1 MPQSPQISIIMPC
14 YNAEKCIETSIDSI
28 YRQTFKDFELIVV
41 NDGSTDNS
49 LAILKKLAESHPG
62 LRVIDQPNKGPG
74 PARNRGIKEASG
86 QFIAFLD
93 SDDSW
98 HTDCLS
104 KLHQALQTDR
114 DASIAYCGWQNI
126 GLEPNRCKLFVPQDY
141 ENPEKIETLLRSCCW
156 PIHGALTRK
165 SAIDAV
171 DGFDEQWTSCMDYD
185 LWLRIAPFNKI
196 VLVPEV
202 LAYYHHHDGEQIT
215 KNRLR
220 IALNH
225 WRIQLKFL
233 ESHPEIAESL
243 GKDKLEEITNG
254 ELLHRAYVSY
264 WKGDLFTSHHLFR
277 KLLLLGRFKTKD
289 IKYLLPSIL
298 PFPLYRKLI
307 TQLRHEPHA

>member
-1 MPQSPQISIIMPC
+1 MTQTPQISIIMPC
-14 YNAEKCIETSIDSI
+14 YNAEKSIGTSIDSV

-41 NDGSTDNS
+41 NDGSNDDS
-49 LAILKKLAESHPG
+49 LAILKKLAGRYSG
-62 LRVIDQPNKGPG
+62 LRVIDQPNMGPG
-74 PARNRGIKEASG
+74 PARNHGIKEASG

-98 HTDCLS
+98 HPDCLA
-104 KLHQALQTDR
+104 KLHRALQNNK

-126 GLEPNRCKLFVPQDY
+126 GLEPNHCKPFIPPDY
-141 ENPEKIETLLRSCCW
+141 EKPDKIETLLRGCRW

-165 SAIDAV
+165 SVIDEAE
-171 DGFDEQWTSCMDYD
+171 GFDEQWTSCMDYD
-185 LWLRIAPFNKI
+185 LWLRIACFNKV

-225 WRIQLKFL
+225 WKIQLKFL
-233 ESHPEIAESL
+233 RAHPEI
-243 GKDKLEEITNG
+243 EEILGSRKISEITDG

-264 WKGDLFTSHHLFR
+264 WRNDLQTAHTLFR
-277 KLLLLGRFKTKD
+277 KLLFKRYFKPKD
-289 IKYLLPSIL
+289 LKYLLPTLLPFNAYQSIL
-298 PFPLYRKLI
+298 LKHRS
-307 TQLRHEPHA
+307 